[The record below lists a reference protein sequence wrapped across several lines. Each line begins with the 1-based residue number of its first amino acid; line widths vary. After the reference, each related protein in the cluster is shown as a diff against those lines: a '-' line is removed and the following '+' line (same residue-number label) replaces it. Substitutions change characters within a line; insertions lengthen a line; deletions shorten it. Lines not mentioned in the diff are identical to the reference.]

1 MPKLRTEA
9 QRMADAIDSDLAICL
24 RRAEKTSEY
33 AHDDTGWQNVMQSLR
48 AARVHVRLLMNPNDR
63 DATR

>member
-9 QRMADAIDSDLAICL
+9 QRMADAIDSDLARNL
-24 RRAEKTSEY
+24 MRAEKTSEF
-33 AHDDTGWQNVMQSLR
+33 ANDAGWQNVIQSLR
-48 AARVHVRLLMNPNDR
+48 AARLHVRLLMNPNDR